1 MKRPNKLTNTY
12 HDEVNKKN
20 IIRLRELQQT
30 LPSFCSQYFRGIQE
44 YTSSRTRVAYAYDIR
59 VFFEYLHD
67 SNPIFKKSQLRNII
81 LKSSTKLQ
89 ESILKNIWNTV
100 PIIQK
105 TVKNI

>member
-44 YTSSRTRVAYAYDIR
+44 YTSSRTRVAYSYYIR
-59 VFFEYLHD
+59 VFFYYIKE
-67 SNPIFKKSQLRNII
+67 SKTKFKKP
-81 LKSSTKLQ
+81 KS
-89 ESILKNIWNTV
+89 
-100 PIIQK
+100 
-105 TVKNI
+105 